1 MSVPAFV
8 EQVHF
13 NKNKPENHNVYISNM
28 RADYGLI
35 YDGNQW
41 AIHSKE
47 DLLDNM
53 YEDKTVIL
61 LDQFEQQYDF
71 LDEPTK
77 KMFERFVKRHE
88 ADDDKLKTIVKKE
101 LQQILYNKRKMASEI
116 KKLNS
121 NESMEIAN

>member
-13 NKNKPENHNVYISNM
+13 DKNKPENHNVYISNM

-35 YDGNQW
+35 YDGKQW
-41 AIHSKE
+41 AIHNKE

-61 LDQFEQQYDF
+61 LDQFEQQYDS
-71 LDEPTK
+71 LDERTK
-77 KMFERFVKRHE
+77 NYV
-88 ADDDKLKTIVKKE
+88 
-101 LQQILYNKRKMASEI
+101 
-116 KKLNS
+116 
-121 NESMEIAN
+121 